1 MKPVVK
7 KTNPYAGYFPSVF
20 DDFFNEFTPSFNKE
34 SVPAVN
40 VRENEERYLVE
51 IAAPGMNK
59 EHFNLEVENDRLTI
73 SAERKHEEHEE
84 NDKYTRKEFSYQS
97 FKRSFN
103 LPESEVEKDHIAAKY
118 ENGVLL
124 ITIPKR
130 NAEEVKTSKRIE
142 IA

>member
-1 MKPVVK
+1 MKPMIK
-7 KTNPYAGYFPSVF
+7 KSHPYAGYFPSVF
-20 DDFFNEFTPSFNKE
+20 DDFFGEFTPAFNKE

-40 VRENEERYLVE
+40 VKENDDRFLLE

-73 SAERKHEEHEE
+73 SGERKQEQQEE

-103 LPESEVEKDHIAAKY
+103 LPETDVEKDKISAKY

-124 ITIPKR
+124 IAIPKR
-130 NAEEVKTSKRIE
+130 NAEEVKMFKRIE